1 MENHAEGNAHPG
13 EDDCHLPLL
22 RVADGGR
29 SAGGGI
35 DDDKEAGKQ
44 DR

>member
-1 MENHAEGNAHPG
+1 MENHAEGDGHPG
-13 EDDCHLPLL
+13 EDDGHLPLL

-29 SAGGGI
+29 SAGGRI
-35 DDDKEAGKQ
+35 DDDEKSGKQ